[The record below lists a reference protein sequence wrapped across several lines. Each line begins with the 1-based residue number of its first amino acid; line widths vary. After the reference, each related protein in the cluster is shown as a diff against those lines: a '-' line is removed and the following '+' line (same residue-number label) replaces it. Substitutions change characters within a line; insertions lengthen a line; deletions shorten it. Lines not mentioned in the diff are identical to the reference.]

1 MRFASLGSGS
11 KGNAT
16 LVEWRDTCLMI
27 DCGFSIRDTTQ
38 RLAKLGKTPQDID
51 AILVTHEH
59 SDHWKG
65 VVPLASKFSI
75 DVYVTAGC
83 LRSKKAGDK
92 VFPFHIIDSHSV
104 FEIGDIKVTPVPVP
118 HDAREPVQF
127 LFNSE
132 QHQLGIL
139 TDVGSLTPHI
149 EAQYARCDGL
159 LIEANHDLDMLYAG
173 SYPEFLK
180 DRVAGPWGHL
190 NNHQTA
196 TLLSLIDQQQMQQL
210 VIGHISEKNNTLEK
224 VKSAV
229 EGVLD
234 GFGQLHYAKLHYACQ
249 QQGFDWLELK

>member
-11 KGNAT
+11 KGNST

-38 RLAKLGKTPQDID
+38 RLAKLGKTPENID

-65 VVPLASKFSI
+65 VVPLASKFAI

-83 LRSKKAGDK
+83 VRSKKASGKDY
-92 VFPFHIIDSHSV
+92 PFKIIDSHQV
-104 FEIGDIKVTPVPVP
+104 FQIGDLQVTPVPVP

-149 EAQYARCDGL
+149 ESVYAKCDGL

-196 TLLSLIDQQQMQQL
+196 QLLSVLDQQRMQQL
-210 VIGHISEKNNTLEK
+210 VIGHISEKNNSLEK

-229 EGVLD
+229 EAVIQGY
-234 GFGQLHYAKLHYACQ
+234 GNLHYACQ
-249 QQGFDWLELK
+249 QQGFDWLELN

>member
-11 KGNAT
+11 KGNST

-38 RLAKLGKTPQDID
+38 RLAKLGKTPENID

-65 VVPLASKFSI
+65 VVPLASKFTI

-83 LRSKKAGDK
+83 LRSKKTSGKDH
-92 VFPFHIIDSHSV
+92 PFKIIDSHQA
-104 FEIGDIKVTPVPVP
+104 FQIGDLQVTPVPVP

-149 EAQYARCDGL
+149 ESVYAKCDGL

-190 NNHQTA
+190 NNQQTA
-196 TLLSLIDQQQMQQL
+196 QLLSLLDQQRMQQL
-210 VIGHISEKNNTLEK
+210 VIGHISEKNNSLEK
-224 VKSAV
+224 VKREVEAV
-229 EGVLD
+229 IHSCD
-234 GFGQLHYAKLHYACQ
+234 NLHYACQ
-249 QQGFDWLELK
+249 QQGFDWLELN

>member
-11 KGNAT
+11 KGNST
-16 LVEWRDTCLMI
+16 LVEWRETCLMV

-38 RLAKLGKTPQDID
+38 RLAKLGKTPENID

-65 VVPLASKFSI
+65 VVPLASKFAI

-83 LRSKKAGDK
+83 MRSKKVSGRDYPFK
-92 VFPFHIIDSHSV
+92 VMDSHQAFHI
-104 FEIGDIKVTPVPVP
+104 GDLQVTPVPVP

-149 EAQYARCDGL
+149 ESVYAKCDGL

-190 NNHQTA
+190 NNQQTA
-196 TLLSLIDQQQMQQL
+196 QLLSVLDQQRMQQI
-210 VIGHISEKNNTLEK
+210 VIGHISEKNNSLEK
-224 VKSAV
+224 VQSAV
-229 EGVLD
+229 EAVIHSCGN
-234 GFGQLHYAKLHYACQ
+234 LHYACQ
-249 QQGFDWLELK
+249 QQGFDWLELS

>member
-38 RLAKLGKTPQDID
+38 RLAKLGKTPHDID

-65 VVPLASKFSI
+65 VAPLASKFAI
-75 DVYVTAGC
+75 GVYATAGC
-83 LRSKKAGDK
+83 LRSKQTNGK
-92 VFPFHIIDSHSV
+92 VYPFTIMDSHSA

-149 EAQYARCDGL
+149 EALYSQCDGL

-190 NNHQTA
+190 NNQQTA
-196 TLLSLIDQQQMQQL
+196 QLLSLIDQQRMQHL
-210 VIGHISEKNNTLEK
+210 VIGHISEKNNSLEK
-224 VKSAV
+224 VRSAV
-229 EGVLD
+229 EEVINGC
-234 GFGQLHYAKLHYACQ
+234 GNLHYACQ
-249 QQGFDWLELK
+249 QQGFDWLELS

>member
-11 KGNAT
+11 KGNST

-38 RLAKLGKTPQDID
+38 RLAKLGKTPENID

-65 VVPLASKFSI
+65 VVPLASKFAI
-75 DVYVTAGC
+75 DVYATAGC
-83 LRSKKAGDK
+83 LRSKKASGKDH
-92 VFPFHIIDSHSV
+92 PFKIIDSHQV
-104 FEIGDIKVTPVPVP
+104 FQIGDLQVTPVPVP

-149 EAQYARCDGL
+149 ESVYAKCDGL

-190 NNHQTA
+190 NNQQTA
-196 TLLSLIDQQQMQQL
+196 QLLSLLDQQRMQQL
-210 VIGHISEKNNTLEK
+210 VIGHISEKNNSLEK
-224 VKSAV
+224 VKREVEAV
-229 EGVLD
+229 IHSCD
-234 GFGQLHYAKLHYACQ
+234 NLHYACQ
-249 QQGFDWLELK
+249 QQGFDWLELN

>member
-11 KGNAT
+11 KGNST
-16 LVEWRDTCLMI
+16 LVEWRNTCLMI

-38 RLAKLGKTPQDID
+38 RLAKLGKAPQDLD

-65 VVPLASKFSI
+65 VVPLAKRYGI

-83 LRSKKAGDK
+83 LRSRAAEDTT
-92 VFPFHIIDSHSV
+92 FPFQIIDSHTPFKIRDLV
-104 FEIGDIKVTPVPVP
+104 VTPVPVP
-118 HDAREPVQF
+118 HDAREPVQY

-132 QHQLGIL
+132 LHQFGIL

-149 EAQYARCDGL
+149 ETLYASCDGL

-190 NNHQTA
+190 NNQQTA
-196 TLLSLIDQQQMQQL
+196 QLISNIDQKRIQQL
-210 VIGHISEKNNTLEK
+210 VIGHISEKNNSLEK
-224 VKSAV
+224 VKRAV
-229 EGVLD
+229 EPVLSSV
-234 GFGQLHYAKLHYACQ
+234 QNLHYACQ
-249 QQGFDWLELK
+249 QQGFSWLELS

>member
-65 VVPLASKFSI
+65 VVPLATKFSI

-83 LRSKKAGDK
+83 LRSKKADGK
-92 VFPFHIIDSHSV
+92 IFPCHVIDSHSA

-127 LFNSE
+127 LFNSD
-132 QHQLGIL
+132 QHQFGIL

-149 EAQYARCDGL
+149 ESLYAQCDGL

-180 DRVAGPWGHL
+180 ERVAGRWGHL
-190 NNHQTA
+190 NNQQTA
-196 TLLSLIDQQQMQQL
+196 DLLSLIDQQRMQQL
-210 VIGHISEKNNTLEK
+210 VIGHISEKNNSLEK

-229 EGVLD
+229 EGVIND
-234 GFGQLHYAKLHYACQ
+234 CGQLHYACQ
-249 QQGFDWLELK
+249 QQGFDWLELS